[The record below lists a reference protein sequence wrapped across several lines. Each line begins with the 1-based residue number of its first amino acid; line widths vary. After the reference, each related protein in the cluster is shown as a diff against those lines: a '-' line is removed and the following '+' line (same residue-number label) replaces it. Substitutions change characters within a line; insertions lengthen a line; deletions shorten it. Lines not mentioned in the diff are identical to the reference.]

1 MATEAVKVDG
11 LSQFIRAVKKLDSDL
26 PKMNRVA
33 MNSAADIVLDYARP
47 RIPRRTGR
55 AASTLKAKSTQT
67 AVRVAAG
74 GRRAPWY
81 PWLDFGGSV
90 GRNKSVKRPFYKE
103 GRYLYPSLRERRGEF
118 VKALTGAL
126 VDTARSAGLEVS

>member
-11 LSQFIRAVKKLDSDL
+11 LAQFIRAVKRLDSDL
-26 PKMNRVA
+26 PKMNRQA

-67 AVRVAAG
+67 AVRVVAG

-81 PWLDFGGSV
+81 PWLDFGGKV
-90 GRNKSVKRPFYKE
+90 GRNKSVERPFYKE
-103 GRYLYPSLRERRGEF
+103 GRYLYPALRERRAEF
-118 VKALTGAL
+118 VQALTGAL
-126 VDTARSAGLEVS
+126 VDTARSAGLDVS